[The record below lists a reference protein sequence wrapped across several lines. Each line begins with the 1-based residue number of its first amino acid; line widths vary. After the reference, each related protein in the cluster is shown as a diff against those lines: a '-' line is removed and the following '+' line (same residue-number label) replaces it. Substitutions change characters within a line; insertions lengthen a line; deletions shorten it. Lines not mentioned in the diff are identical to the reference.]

1 MVDPKSHAK
10 EVLES
15 QLGRMERALARKG
28 VKKLPDELHADETIL
43 CIGVGEIPR
52 TGTQHLRQNAE
63 FAVLAATD
71 ERFLVISRLRTD
83 EIPYE
88 AIASVAVS
96 KILMGEML
104 TVTRSDAEEIEF
116 KGVTPAPGRANALA
130 ATIDQRRGVQS
141 PMTEA
146 SPGQAQVVVSQDAL
160 EALVVGRVGGKVLDE
175 IRKSCRPG
183 EWPEFI
189 VGEGSAGGLVAFS
202 DRCMIIKK
210 GALAGLMAG
219 SVGGGRVATFMYSEI
234 TGLEYNSGWVNGV
247 LEVLTPS
254 YQGSANKD
262 FWRGTFQ
269 ARNADAND
277 PWTLSNT
284 LPLSKA
290 TYEMAR
296 PQLDHLRHLIADA
309 KRPIIQAPAAPS
321 NTNLSTEI
329 TRLAELHTSGVLDA
343 DEFRQAKQALLRRNA
358 GS

>member
-10 EVLES
+10 DVLQS
-15 QLGRMERALARKG
+15 QLGRMERAVARKG
-28 VKKLPDELHADETIL
+28 VKKLPDELRANETIL
-43 CIGVGEIPR
+43 SIGVGEIPR

-71 ERFLVISRLRTD
+71 ERFLVVSRLRTD
-83 EIPYE
+83 EISYE
-88 AIASVAVS
+88 AIARVAVTN
-96 KILMGEML
+96 IVMGETL
-104 TVTRSDAEEIEF
+104 TVTRTDAEQIEF
-116 KGVTPAPGRANALA
+116 RGVMPAPGRAQALA
-130 ATIDQRRGVQS
+130 ATIDQRRGAQGPV
-141 PMTEA
+141 TEP
-146 SPGQAQVVVSQDAL
+146 SPGQAHVVVSQDAL
-160 EALVVGRVGGKVLDE
+160 EAIVVGRVGGKILDE

-183 EWPEFI
+183 ERPEFI
-189 VGEGSAGGLVAFS
+189 LGEGSAGGLVAFS

-210 GALAGLMAG
+210 GALAGFMAG

-234 TGLEYNSGWVNGV
+234 TGLEYNSGWVSGV

-262 FWRGTFQ
+262 FWRGTFE

-309 KRPIIQAPAAPS
+309 KRPIIQTPAAPPNS
-321 NTNLSTEI
+321 DLSTEI
-329 TRLAELHTSGVLDA
+329 TRLAELHSSGVLDD